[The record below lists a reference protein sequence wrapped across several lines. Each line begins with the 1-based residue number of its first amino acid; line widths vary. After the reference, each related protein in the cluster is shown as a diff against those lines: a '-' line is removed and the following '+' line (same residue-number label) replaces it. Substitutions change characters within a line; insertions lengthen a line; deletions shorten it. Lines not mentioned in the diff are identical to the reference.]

1 MTDLVI
7 TPADVQ
13 RGAGAITKQVSAL
26 SAVTA
31 GQVVYKDSTTS
42 NRAPADAD
50 GAADMRVVEG
60 IALGGAAAD
69 QPFIVQTD
77 GDIELGSII
86 TVGEIYVLSDTA
98 GGIMPAADLEA
109 GDYVSIIG
117 VGISNTTIRLGILN
131 SGVAV
136 PAP

>member
-42 NRAPADAD
+42 NRAPVDAD